1 VVFNKIYQK
10 KKNLTVLIIKKSM
23 KNDNLSINIR
33 AVKKSDSIFLYDLLK
48 ERDSRA
54 NISHKKM
61 PSMLQHEKFIQS
73 KPYSKW
79 YIIQNLDNDVGSIY
93 LSKNNEIGI
102 FLIKKNQSK
111 GIGVNALKLLM
122 EKNPKTRYLA
132 NVNPKN
138 NQSIKFFKKNG
149 FNLIQHTY
157 ELENNN

>member
-1 VVFNKIYQK
+1 MK
-10 KKNLTVLIIKKSM
+10 KENLDI
-23 KNDNLSINIR
+23 SIRSI
-33 AVKKSDSIFLYDLLK
+33 KKSDSNFLYELLK

-61 PSMLQHEKFIQS
+61 PSIKQHEKFIQS

-79 YIIQNLDNDVGSIY
+79 YIIQNYNKEVGSIY

-111 GIGVNALKLLM
+111 GIGFNALKLLM
-122 EKNPKTRYLA
+122 EKNPKIRYLA

-138 NQSIKFFKKNG
+138 KKSIEFFKKNG
-149 FNLIQHTY
+149 FKLIQHTY
-157 ELENNN
+157 QLENNN

>member
-1 VVFNKIYQK
+1 MK
-10 KKNLTVLIIKKSM
+10 KENLDI
-23 KNDNLSINIR
+23 SIRSI
-33 AVKKSDSIFLYDLLK
+33 KKSDSNFLYELLK

-61 PSMLQHEKFIQS
+61 PSIKQHEKFIQS

-79 YIIQNLDNDVGSIY
+79 YIIQNYNKEVGSIY

-111 GIGVNALKLLM
+111 GIGFNALKLLM
-122 EKNPKTRYLA
+122 EKNPKIRYLA

-138 NQSIKFFKKNG
+138 KKSIEFFKKNG
-149 FNLIQHTY
+149 FKLIQHTY
-157 ELENNN
+157 ELEK